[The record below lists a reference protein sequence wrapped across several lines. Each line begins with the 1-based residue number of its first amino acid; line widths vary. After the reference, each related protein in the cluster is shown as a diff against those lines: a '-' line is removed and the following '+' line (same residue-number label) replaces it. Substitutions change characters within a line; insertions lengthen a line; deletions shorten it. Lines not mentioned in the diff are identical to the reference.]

1 VPYFLDGNNLIGL
14 ARNRS
19 RPEPE
24 DRSALIAE
32 LCDRLRRTR
41 SRAVLFFDGEVPG
54 GGTALGGLLIR
65 CSGRETADELILRE
79 ISRARTPGEIILV
92 TADRDLARRAH
103 DAGAKT
109 LAPRAFWARFGT
121 GRRPA
126 AEDSERIDAD
136 EWIRFFEDDRNRL

>member
-1 VPYFLDGNNLIGL
+1 VPYFLDGNNLVGL

-19 RPEPE
+19 RPEAE
-24 DRSALIAE
+24 DRSALVAE

-41 SRAVLFFDGEVPG
+41 ARAVLFFDGEVAG
-54 GGTALGGLLIR
+54 AGTALGDLLIR

-79 ISRARTPGEIILV
+79 ISRSRVPREIVLV
-92 TADRDLARRAH
+92 TADRDLARRAG

-121 GRRPA
+121 GRRAP
-126 AEDSERIDAD
+126 AEDSERVDAE